1 MNIALIDDM
10 PQVLTHTRK
19 LIQQFADSNNIDFS
33 ITCYSGSE
41 ELLADFTP
49 HKYSILFMDIYMDGL
64 PGIEAA
70 QQIRRQ
76 DESCLIVFLTSSSD
90 HLPQAFRCHAFD
102 YLQKP
107 VTQTDISRVLQ
118 DALRLMQTDIQY
130 LEFTHN
136 RQTVRIPHSEIIS
149 ILSDDHRTVV
159 TDNKGGRYDPLISFS
174 KLTADLENE
183 SRFRQINRGIL
194 VNMDYI
200 SGFDSNLCIL
210 SNGQKLPV
218 STRRLSRIRQQWE
231 DYTFASIRHKMAERR
246 LHS

>member
-1 MNIALIDDM
+1 
-10 PQVLTHTRK
+10 
-19 LIQQFADSNNIDFS
+19 
-33 ITCYSGSE
+33 
-41 ELLADFTP
+41 
-49 HKYSILFMDIYMDGL
+49 MDIYMDGL
-64 PGIEAA
+64 SGIEAA
-70 QQIRRQ
+70 QQIRSQ
-76 DESCLIVFLTSSSD
+76 DESCLIVFLTSSCD

-107 VTQTDISRVLQ
+107 VTQTDIFRVLQ

>member
-19 LIQQFADSNNIDFS
+19 LIQQFADSSNIDFS
-33 ITCYSGSE
+33 ITCYSSSE

-49 HKYSILFMDIYMDGL
+49 YKYSILFMDIYMDGL
-64 PGIEAA
+64 PSIEAA